1 MISLDQIKELRTLT
15 GAGVN
20 NVRAALEAS
29 DGNMEAAIKY
39 LREKGM
45 AKADKRKNKV
55 AANGVLGT
63 YIHANNKVVVVV
75 EVACETDFA
84 AKSPDMIAFA
94 NKMALHIAAMNPKYI
109 SEKDIPADYIETEKK
124 SMDAE
129 LVGKPDEVREK
140 IIKGKL
146 EKMYKDMV
154 LVHQPLFGEDDTTVA
169 DALNEAIIKVGEKIL
184 ITQFHRFAVSE
195 SNVDAVLTHHEE
207 EEETE

>member
-1 MISLDQIKELRTLT
+1 MISLDQIKELRALS

-20 NVRAALEAS
+20 NVREALEAT

-45 AKADKRKNKV
+45 AKADKRKDKV

-94 NKMALHIAAMNPKYI
+94 NKVALHIAAMSPKYI
-109 SEKDIPADYIETEKK
+109 SENDIPVDFLETEKK
-124 SMDAE
+124 AMEDE
-129 LVGKPDEVREK
+129 LVGKPDEVKEK
-140 IIKGKL
+140 IISGKM
-146 EKMYKDMV
+146 EKIYKDIV
-154 LVHQPLFGEDDTTVA
+154 LLHQPMFGEDGATVN
-169 DALNEAIIKVGEKIL
+169 DALNGVIVKVGEKTL
-184 ITQFHRFAVSE
+184 ITQFHKYTVSE
-195 SNVDAVLTHHEE
+195 NNVDAVLTNNED
-207 EEETE
+207 